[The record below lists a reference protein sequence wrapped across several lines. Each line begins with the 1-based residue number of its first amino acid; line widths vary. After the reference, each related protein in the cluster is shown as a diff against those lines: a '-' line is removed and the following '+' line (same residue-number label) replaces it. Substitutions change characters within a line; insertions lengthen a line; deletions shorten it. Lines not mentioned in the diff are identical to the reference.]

1 MDNNLNK
8 YPAASPPV
16 NGNGNGTVTLYHIYE
31 TLGKVVKQLESEIAL
46 QQTIIRKQLL
56 EIESLHLEINKKE
69 QLSMQAGRKLD
80 ESMQQ
85 LEGSR
90 QLINK
95 LLSDIAHYQ
104 NDIDWYKRTYE
115 KRSIWGVLKDKLTR
129 DPSIK

>member
-1 MDNNLNK
+1 MNKNGNK
-8 YPAASPPV
+8 YPAASHPV
-16 NGNGNGTVTLYHIYE
+16 NGNGNGPVTLYHIYE
-31 TLGKVVKQLESEIAL
+31 TLGKVVQQLESEIAL
-46 QQTIIRKQLL
+46 QQSIIRKQLL
-56 EIESLHLEINKKE
+56 EIETLRSEIGRKE
-69 QLSMQAGRKLD
+69 QLSVQANRKLE

-85 LEGSR
+85 MEGSR

>member
-16 NGNGNGTVTLYHIYE
+16 NGNGNGAVTLYHIYE